1 MNAKAAEDPTVARV
15 PPQPPS
21 KEELEEMGQEDMVDQ
36 EEEQLRS
43 ELQTVVQKCIKSLGI
58 QVTEE
63 VEGDKMDDAQEIT
76 DSEED
81 RKAKRPR
88 SVEPGAKSS
97 PS

>member
-1 MNAKAAEDPTVARV
+1 
-15 PPQPPS
+15 
-21 KEELEEMGQEDMVDQ
+21 MGQEDKVDQ